1 MSMSFGGINDYGFI
15 LSSEEFKEILT
26 LVDKKI
32 LELDEEDE
40 LDDLEDYDLQEISN
54 LVGFEE
60 WYVSQANFARLVEIN
75 LETGFPRFDNNGIK
89 TDYFDDENIFIMSF
103 NKDSLVKKYD
113 NFDEIVKEIKE
124 SLAKILQISIETI
137 EKKLGENFIKNHI
150 GIINGYY
157 CC

>member
-60 WYVSQANFARLVEIN
+60 WYVSQANFDRLVEIN

-113 NFDEIVKEIKE
+113 NFDEIVKEVKE